1 MQRLYVRKNASVFIS
16 SNATSHFCLSTAIA
30 NLLHLYFVSTS
41 NHLSPL
47 NVLLTEKRSE
57 ILQKWTDKILSS
69 WSHRLPNTFNVS
81 EMHQHTALFLGQV
94 AGIFSDYPTNGLWDF
109 PENHPLALTMS
120 AFSASRAVAGFTP
133 TETAQYV
140 MSLKS
145 VLTLALIG
153 KNIASAAELEAN
165 LAAVQDVIGRLTLI
179 TFSAFVATRERIIAG
194 QSASLID
201 LSTPVIRLWD
211 RVLLLPLVGVI
222 DTARARKFTENLLE
236 SITRYEASVT
246 VIDVTGVPVF
256 DTAVARHLMKTVDAA
271 QLLGTRVV
279 MTGLNPEGA
288 LTLTKLGITMP
299 NVITR
304 ATLRTGVAEA
314 LALIGRRIVASKPS

>member
-1 MQRLYVRKNASVFIS
+1 MNA
-16 SNATSHFCLSTAIA
+16 N
-30 NLLHLYFVSTS
+30 
-41 NHLSPL
+41 NHLAAL
-47 NVLLTEKRSE
+47 KQLLTTQREGILEKWSAE
-57 ILQKWTDKILSS
+57 ILKS
-69 WSHRLPNTFNVS
+69 WSLRLPNAINVS
-81 EMHQHTALFLGQV
+81 EMRLHTAQLLDQITQ
-94 AGIFSDYPTNGLWDF
+94 IFSDYPTHGLWSF
-109 PENHPLALTMS
+109 PETHPLALIMS
-120 AFSASRAVAGFTP
+120 EFSANRAVAGFTP

-145 VLTLALIG
+145 VLTLALIRED
-153 KNIASAAELEAN
+153 IPSASERETN
-165 LAAVQDVIGRLTLI
+165 LAAVEDVIGRLTLI
-179 TFSAFVATRERIIAG
+179 TFSAFVATRERIILE

-236 SITRYEASVT
+236 AITRYEASVT

-256 DTAVARHLMKTVDAA
+256 DTAVARHLMRTVDAA

-288 LTLTKLGITMP
+288 LTLTKLGVTMP

-304 ATLRTGVAEA
+304 STLRTGVAEA
-314 LALIGRRIVASKPS
+314 LALIGRRIVATPSSQS

>member
-1 MQRLYVRKNASVFIS
+1 MSQLNHLAAL
-16 SNATSHFCLSTAIA
+16 NLLLSTQ
-30 NLLHLYFVSTS
+30 
-41 NHLSPL
+41 SPKIL
-47 NVLLTEKRSE
+47 EKWTAE
-57 ILQKWTDKILSS
+57 ILNS
-69 WSHRLPNTFNVS
+69 WSKRLPDTFNVD
-81 EMHQHTALFLGQV
+81 EMRLHTAELLSQV
-94 AGIFSDYPTNGLWDF
+94 TQILADYPTHGLWNF
-109 PENHPLALTMS
+109 PENHPLALAMS
-120 AFSASRAVAGFTP
+120 EFSASRAVAGFTP

-145 VLTLALIG
+145 VLTLALIRE
-153 KNIASAAELEAN
+153 NITSTAELEAN
-165 LAAVQDVIGRLTLI
+165 LAAVEDVIGRLTLI
-179 TFSAFVATRERIIAG
+179 TFSAFVATRERIILG

-236 SITRYEASVT
+236 AITRYEASVT

-314 LALIGRRIVASKPS
+314 LALIGRRIVATPSSQS

>member
-1 MQRLYVRKNASVFIS
+1 MHTPSAAINRV
-16 SNATSHFCLSTAIA
+16 LSTQR
-30 NLLHLYFVSTS
+30 
-41 NHLSPL
+41 PQ
-47 NVLLTEKRSE
+47 
-57 ILQKWTDKILSS
+57 ILEKWTSAIQTS
-69 WSHRLPNTFNVS
+69 WSMRLAQTVNID
-81 EMHQHTALFLGQV
+81 EMRQHTALLLEQIT
-94 AGIFSDYPTNGLWDF
+94 GIFADYPASGLWNF
-109 PENHPLALTMS
+109 PEKHPLAQIMS
-120 AFSASRAVAGFTP
+120 EFSASRAVAGFTP

-145 VLTLALIG
+145 VLTLALIRELQDTP
-153 KNIASAAELEAN
+153 AELEVN
-165 LAAVQDVIGRLTLI
+165 LSAVDDVIGRLTLV
-179 TFSAFVATRERIIAG
+179 TFSAFVATRERIILG

-236 SITRYEASVT
+236 AITRYEASVT

-288 LTLTKLGITMP
+288 LTLTKLGISMP

-314 LALIGRRIVASKPS
+314 LALIGRRIVAAAPSGPL

>member
-1 MQRLYVRKNASVFIS
+1 VHTPTAAINRV
-16 SNATSHFCLSTAIA
+16 LSTQR
-30 NLLHLYFVSTS
+30 
-41 NHLSPL
+41 PQ
-47 NVLLTEKRSE
+47 
-57 ILQKWTDKILSS
+57 ILEKWTSAIQTS
-69 WSHRLPNTFNVS
+69 WSMRLAQTVNID
-81 EMHQHTALFLGQV
+81 EMRQHTALLLEQI
-94 AGIFSDYPTNGLWDF
+94 AGIFADYPASGLWNF
-109 PENHPLALTMS
+109 PENHPLALLMS
-120 AFSASRAVAGFTP
+120 EFSASRAVAGFTP

-145 VLTLALIG
+145 VLTLALIRELQDTP
-153 KNIASAAELEAN
+153 AELEVN
-165 LAAVQDVIGRLTLI
+165 LSAVDDVIGRLTLV
-179 TFSAFVATRERIIAG
+179 TFSAFVATRERIILG

-236 SITRYEASVT
+236 AITRYEASVT

-288 LTLTKLGITMP
+288 LTLTKLGISMP

-314 LALIGRRIVASKPS
+314 LALIGRRIVAAVPASPL

>member
-1 MQRLYVRKNASVFIS
+1 MHTPTAAINRV
-16 SNATSHFCLSTAIA
+16 LSTQR
-30 NLLHLYFVSTS
+30 
-41 NHLSPL
+41 PQ
-47 NVLLTEKRSE
+47 
-57 ILQKWTDKILSS
+57 ILEKWTSAIQTS
-69 WSHRLPNTFNVS
+69 WSMRLAQTVNID
-81 EMHQHTALFLGQV
+81 EMRQHTALLLEQI
-94 AGIFSDYPTNGLWDF
+94 AGIFADYPASGLWNF
-109 PENHPLALTMS
+109 PEMHPLAQIMS
-120 AFSASRAVAGFTP
+120 EFSASRAVAGFTP

-145 VLTLALIG
+145 VLTLALIRELQDTP
-153 KNIASAAELEAN
+153 AELEVN
-165 LAAVQDVIGRLTLI
+165 LSAVDDVIGRLTLV
-179 TFSAFVATRERIIAG
+179 TFSAFVATRERIILG

-236 SITRYEASVT
+236 AITRYEASVT

-288 LTLTKLGITMP
+288 LTLTKLGISMP

-314 LALIGRRIVASKPS
+314 LALIGRRIVAAVPASPL

>member
-1 MQRLYVRKNASVFIS
+1 MTSKNTPTASLNRLLATQRGQILEQW
-16 SNATSHFCLSTAIA
+16 TSA
-30 NLLHLYFVSTS
+30 
-41 NHLSPL
+41 
-47 NVLLTEKRSE
+47 
-57 ILQKWTDKILSS
+57 ILSS
-69 WSHRLPNTFNVS
+69 WSMRQPHTVNID
-81 EMHQHTALFLGQV
+81 EMRQHTALLLDQIT
-94 AGIFSDYPTNGLWDF
+94 AIFAEYPETGLWSF
-109 PENHPLALTMS
+109 PENHPLALAMS
-120 AFSASRAVAGFTP
+120 EFSASRAVAGFTP

-145 VLTLALIG
+145 VLTLTLIRDL
-153 KNIASAAELEAN
+153 KDAPAELERN
-165 LAAVQDVIGRLTLI
+165 LAAVEDVIGRLTLI
-179 TFSAFVATRERIIAG
+179 TFSAFVATRERIILG

-236 SITRYEASVT
+236 AITRYEASVT

-288 LTLTKLGITMP
+288 LTLTKLGISLP

-314 LALIGRRIVASKPS
+314 LALIGRRIVAAAPSSPA

>member
-1 MQRLYVRKNASVFIS
+1 MNA
-16 SNATSHFCLSTAIA
+16 N
-30 NLLHLYFVSTS
+30 
-41 NHLSPL
+41 NHLAAL
-47 NVLLTEKRSE
+47 KQLLTTQREGILEKWSAE
-57 ILQKWTDKILSS
+57 ILKS
-69 WSHRLPNTFNVS
+69 WSLRLPNAINVS
-81 EMHQHTALFLGQV
+81 EMRLHTAQLLDQITQ
-94 AGIFSDYPTNGLWDF
+94 IFSDYPTHGLWSF
-109 PENHPLALTMS
+109 PETHPLALIMS
-120 AFSASRAVAGFTP
+120 EFSANRAVAGFTP

-145 VLTLALIG
+145 VLTLALIRED
-153 KNIASAAELEAN
+153 IPSASERETN
-165 LAAVQDVIGRLTLI
+165 LAAVEDVIGRLTLI
-179 TFSAFVATRERIIAG
+179 TFSAFVATRERIILG

-236 SITRYEASVT
+236 AITRYEASVT

-256 DTAVARHLMKTVDAA
+256 DTAVARHLMRTVDAA

-288 LTLTKLGITMP
+288 LTLTKLGVTMP

-314 LALIGRRIVASKPS
+314 LALIGRRIVATPSSQS